1 MNEFEEQ
8 YRRLAKEIFLL
19 AIHDYV
25 SFAFPSLRQTKE
37 NKEAFESAAFFLW
50 IDNFYLENFY
60 DDNLEKI
67 HIKDFLKVVAGR
79 ENIKDSEEFRLHT
92 DNKLFVTWRNK
103 NMLSKEI
110 PTVLILDGEPY
121 WIFFSGR
128 VKDQFFNQKC
138 IDLKEEPNT
147 DKIWVELF
155 NKALQIYCKKENINL
170 AGEESRGIAQF
181 FYHMIK
187 FNELSKSS

>member
-1 MNEFEEQ
+1 MNEVEEQ
-8 YRRLAKEIFLL
+8 YRKLAKEIFLL

-25 SFAFPSLRQTKE
+25 SFAFPSSRQTKE

-50 IDNFYLENFY
+50 IDDFYLENFF
-60 DDNLEKI
+60 DDNLDKI
-67 HIKDFLKVVAGR
+67 HISDFLKIVAGR
-79 ENIKDSEEFRLHT
+79 ENIKGSEEFRLHT

-103 NMLSKEI
+103 NMLDKEI

-128 VKDQFFNQKC
+128 VKDKFFNQKC

-155 NKALQIYCKKENINL
+155 AKALTIYRSKEDIKL
-170 AGEESRGIAQF
+170 TQEENRQIAQF